1 MTVVKMEQGWDRS
14 RAANFA
20 WTSTAFPM
28 LTESR
33 GAVPEAPA
41 FPDQR
46 GGGGGFHRMA

>member
-33 GAVPEAPA
+33 GAVPEARA
-41 FPDQR
+41 R
-46 GGGGGFHRMA
+46 VEHHHALARKSGVS